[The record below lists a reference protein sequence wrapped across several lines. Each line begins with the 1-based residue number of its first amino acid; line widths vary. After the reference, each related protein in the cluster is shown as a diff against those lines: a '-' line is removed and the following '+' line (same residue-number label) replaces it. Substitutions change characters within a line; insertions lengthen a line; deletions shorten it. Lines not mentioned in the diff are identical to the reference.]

1 MIIGDFNINFK
12 NKKLV
17 SSSKLD
23 LLENKYGL
31 KQVIHGFTRITD
43 NTSTCIDLLFTDMS
57 NIIKTGTINYNISD
71 HLPIY
76 LIKKKIRN
84 KVSKIDV
91 VGRPYLRYDKG
102 VFDGTLK
109 NQDWTLFETSIDPT
123 ELWNCFSKNVSEAL
137 DTLCPIKSLKVVD
150 HKPEWLTNDLLIKMR
165 ERDKAFRKARRT
177 KCQADWTIA
186 RNLRNSLCMDIKTSK
201 SNIIKGKLDR
211 YNNNPKEFWSEIN
224 KILPNAQDSMLKSIH
239 DKNLGKTFKD
249 MDLNTYINDYFA
261 NIGSKLAGEC
271 TPRVNMN
278 DTQRDRVR
286 DVNIEPFNRLP
297 FTEEEVQKVC
307 KEINNSKSSSIVN
320 IKTFVLKD
328 ALLGNIERATTI
340 FNSSLS
346 LSVFPKAWKLST
358 IVPLPKVPHPKS
370 ASDLRPVALTP
381 LPGKLMEKLICR
393 RLQEWLS
400 ENEILSA
407 AQHGFRKKKSTVSA
421 ITSFLDAIYKNVNN
435 KNDPW
440 IIYLDLKKAFNT
452 ISHEKMIEKLRGL
465 RLDGATLG
473 WFRSYLIDRWQCV
486 KLNNMI
492 SNILPITYGV
502 PQGSIL
508 RGIPTRRR
516 GH

>member
-1 MIIGDFNINFK
+1 
-12 NKKLV
+12 
-17 SSSKLD
+17 
-23 LLENKYGL
+23 
-31 KQVIHGFTRITD
+31 
-43 NTSTCIDLLFTDMS
+43 
-57 NIIKTGTINYNISD
+57 
-71 HLPIY
+71 
-76 LIKKKIRN
+76 
-84 KVSKIDV
+84 
-91 VGRPYLRYDKG
+91 
-102 VFDGTLK
+102 
-109 NQDWTLFETSIDPT
+109 
-123 ELWNCFSKNVSEAL
+123 
-137 DTLCPIKSLKVVD
+137 
-150 HKPEWLTNDLLIKMR
+150 
-165 ERDKAFRKARRT
+165 
-177 KCQADWTIA
+177 
-186 RNLRNSLCMDIKTSK
+186 MDIKTSK

-211 YNNNPKEFWSEIN
+211 YNNNPKKFWSEIN

-239 DKNLGKTFKD
+239 DKNLGKRFKD

-278 DTQRDRVR
+278 DTQGDRVR

-297 FTEEEVQKVC
+297 FTKEEVQKVC

-358 IVPLPKVPHPKS
+358 IVPLPKVPHPTS

-407 AQHGFRKKKSTVSA
+407 AQYGFRKKKSTVSA
-421 ITSFLDAIYKNVNN
+421 ITSFLDAIYKNINN

-440 IIYLDLKKAFNT
+440 IIYLDLKKAFDT
-452 ISHEKMIEKLRGL
+452 ISHEKMIEKLCGL
-465 RLDGATLG
+465 GLDGATLD

-508 RGIPTRRR
+508 GPILFSIYINEIAKIVNCGIVLYANDTVIFHHDRNILQNNLRLITDWCNDNLLTINVKKSHWMHTKLCSKTDEHIPQDDNKFMVRNSRLTEVDTYKYLGLFIDNSLNFQLHHKKVVSQIQLKLNQFRKIYKSE
-516 GH
+516 GSCFDL